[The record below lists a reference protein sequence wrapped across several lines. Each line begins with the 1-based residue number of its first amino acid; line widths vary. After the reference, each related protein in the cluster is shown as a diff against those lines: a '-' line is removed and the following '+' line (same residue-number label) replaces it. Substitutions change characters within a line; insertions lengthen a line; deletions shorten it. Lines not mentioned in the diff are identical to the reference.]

1 MEVGRSY
8 MSGHSR
14 PAPDQLELD
23 RVEEEER
30 KVREPK
36 VQESAS
42 STSKAQEKF
51 AAISMLRAVAHSRR
65 ATTGEPEP
73 KIIEVPAPKPP
84 MEDAEMQT
92 DPPPVIKCEDAETET
107 FSPALEDQTTQTIK
121 EEKKGMKVQST
132 QTER

>member
-1 MEVGRSY
+1 MEIGRSY

-14 PAPDQLELD
+14 PAPDQLNLD

-30 KVREPK
+30 K

-51 AAISMLRAVAHSRR
+51 AAISMLRAVAHARR

-107 FSPALEDQTTQTIK
+107 FSPALEDQTTQ
-121 EEKKGMKVQST
+121 
-132 QTER
+132 